1 MHLILQYW
9 NTLINTT
16 LLPEKEC
23 ISALTDES
31 IQIFIIQSEEEQDK
45 VRTSF
50 LEGMLKRSKLKDK
63 KQGVRI
69 THAMLTGLINQLYS
83 YTQSKE
89 VNHKI
94 FDLYKILIGHLEN
107 TLNFIKDFFGNYFDY
122 DEKVPT
128 TYLIIFLKELG
139 NEVKLLQKTVQP
151 YKPYIHALA
160 DILVNNFNKFFLEN
174 KNGATYN
181 QLAYQKDLM
190 NHLLA
195 NKTLTSENSIS
206 EVLFYFNYNDHDYI
220 AYLKE
225 KLSSLT
231 ESLNTIK
238 EKIAALRFE
247 QKKYNQLP
255 KRLIG
260 NLNSNT
266 SSLIDQMN
274 QWIEEEVK
282 FLERDSSILV
292 PDHNTMLTGK
302 EEVYVH
308 VPFKGS
314 EIYLVHKA
322 FIDSGGAPAETYKSL
337 FEKTASHLTNKNQ
350 KGFSTESL
358 QKNSDKVDYEAKENV
373 KRFLQKMIRN
383 IDSY

>member
-9 NTLINTT
+9 NTLIHTT
-16 LLPEKEC
+16 LLPAREC
-23 ISALTDES
+23 PSVLTDES
-31 IQIFIIQSEEEQDK
+31 IEIFIKQSEEEQDK

-63 KQGVRI
+63 QQWVRI
-69 THAMLTGLINQLYS
+69 IQAMLTRLINQLDS

-89 VNHKI
+89 VDHKI
-94 FDLYKILIGHLEN
+94 FHLYKILIGHLEN

-122 DEKVPT
+122 DERVPVT
-128 TYLIIFLKELG
+128 CLIISLKELSSQ
-139 NEVKLLQKTVQP
+139 VKLLQKIIQP
-151 YKPYIHALA
+151 HKPYIHALA
-160 DILVNNFNKFFLEN
+160 EILVNNFNKFCLEN
-174 KNGATYN
+174 KNSATYN

-190 NHLLA
+190 DHLMA
-195 NKTLTSENSIS
+195 NKTLASENSIS
-206 EVLFYFNYNDHDYI
+206 EVLFYFDYNDHDYI

-231 ESLNTIK
+231 ESLDIIK
-238 EKIAALRFE
+238 EKIIALRFE
-247 QKKYNQLP
+247 QKTFNQLP

-266 SSLIDQMN
+266 SSLIEQMN
-274 QWIEEEVK
+274 QWIEEEIK
-282 FLERDSSILV
+282 FLESDPIQNGTIKSIE
-292 PDHNTMLTGK
+292 TEK
-302 EEVYVH
+302 IYVH

-322 FIDSGGAPAETYKSL
+322 FIDSGGAPGETYKSL

-350 KGFSTESL
+350 RGFSTESL

>member
-9 NTLINTT
+9 NTLIHTT
-16 LLPEKEC
+16 LLPAREC
-23 ISALTDES
+23 PSVLTDES
-31 IQIFIIQSEEEQDK
+31 IEIFIKQSEEEQDK

-63 KQGVRI
+63 QQWVRI
-69 THAMLTGLINQLYS
+69 TQAMLTRLINQLDS

-89 VNHKI
+89 VDHKI
-94 FDLYKILIGHLEN
+94 FHLYEILIGHLEN

-122 DEKVPT
+122 DERVPF
-128 TYLIIFLKELG
+128 TYFIISLKELK
-139 NEVKLLQKTVQP
+139 NQVKLLYEIIQP
-151 YKPYIHALA
+151 HKPYIHALA
-160 DILVNNFNKFFLEN
+160 EILVNNFNKFCLEN
-174 KNGATYN
+174 KNSATYN

-190 NHLLA
+190 DHLMA
-195 NKTLTSENSIS
+195 NKTLASENSIS

-225 KLSSLT
+225 KLSCLT
-231 ESLNTIK
+231 ESLNTTK

-274 QWIEEEVK
+274 QWIEEEIK
-282 FLERDSSILV
+282 FLESDPIRNGTIKSIE
-292 PDHNTMLTGK
+292 TEK
-302 EEVYVH
+302 IYVQ

-322 FIDSGGAPAETYKSL
+322 FIDSGGAPGETYKSL

>member
-9 NTLINTT
+9 NTLIHTT
-16 LLPEKEC
+16 LLPPREC
-23 ISALTDES
+23 QSVLTDES
-31 IQIFIIQSEEEQDK
+31 IENFIKQSEEEQDK

-63 KQGVRI
+63 QQWVRI
-69 THAMLTGLINQLYS
+69 TQAMLIRLIDKLYS

-89 VNHKI
+89 IDHKI
-94 FDLYKILIGHLEN
+94 FDLYKILIGHLED
-107 TLNFIKDFFGNYFDY
+107 TLNFIKDFFGIYFDY
-122 DEKVPT
+122 DERVPV
-128 TYLIIFLKELG
+128 TYLIISLKELSCQ
-139 NEVKLLQKTVQP
+139 VKLLQKIVQH
-151 YKPYIHALA
+151 YKPYIQALA
-160 DILVNNFNKFFLEN
+160 EILVNNFNKFCLEN

-181 QLAYQKDLM
+181 QLEYQKDLM
-190 NHLLA
+190 NHLLT
-195 NKTLTSENSIS
+195 NKTMASEDSIS

-231 ESLNTIK
+231 ESLDTIK

-247 QKKYNQLP
+247 QKTFNQLP
-255 KRLIG
+255 KKLIG

-274 QWIEEEVK
+274 QWIEEEIK
-282 FLERDSSILV
+282 FLESDPVQNGTIQSIE
-292 PDHNTMLTGK
+292 TEK
-302 EEVYVH
+302 IYVH

-322 FIDSGGAPAETYKSL
+322 FIDSGGAPGETYKSL

>member
-9 NTLINTT
+9 NTLIHTT
-16 LLPEKEC
+16 LLPAREC
-23 ISALTDES
+23 PSILTDES
-31 IQIFIIQSEEEQDK
+31 IEIFIKQSEEEQDK

-63 KQGVRI
+63 QQWVRI
-69 THAMLTGLINQLYS
+69 TQAMLTRLINQLDS

-89 VNHKI
+89 VDHKI
-94 FDLYKILIGHLEN
+94 FHLYKILIGHLEN

-122 DEKVPT
+122 DERVPF
-128 TYLIIFLKELG
+128 TYLIISLKEL
-139 NEVKLLQKTVQP
+139 NNQVKLLYEIIQP
-151 YKPYIHALA
+151 HKPYIHALA
-160 DILVNNFNKFFLEN
+160 EILVNNFNKFCLEN
-174 KNGATYN
+174 KNSATYN

-190 NHLLA
+190 DHLMA
-195 NKTLTSENSIS
+195 NKTLAWENSIS
-206 EVLFYFNYNDHDYI
+206 EVLFYFDYNDHDYI

-231 ESLNTIK
+231 ESLDIIK
-238 EKIAALRFE
+238 EKIIALRFE

-266 SSLIDQMN
+266 SSLIEQMN
-274 QWIEEEVK
+274 QWIEEEIK
-282 FLERDSSILV
+282 FLESDPILKA
-292 PDHNTMLTGK
+292 TTKSLEK

-322 FIDSGGAPAETYKSL
+322 FIDSGGAPGETYKSL

-350 KGFSTESL
+350 RGFSTESL